1 MRYRADR
8 CRLGFYSESE
18 EVDADVSFKQVRPF
32 CLTRS
37 LWMLCG
43 SDLEGSEREMLN

>member
-1 MRYRADR
+1 MRYSADR
-8 CRLGFYSESE
+8 CQLGFYSESE

-32 CLTRS
+32 YLTGS

-43 SDLEGSEREMLN
+43 SGLESSEREMLN